1 MITFSG
7 NRQGAAF
14 TGRSP
19 HATADSDPS
28 VSNSIP
34 RRVRNGGCNVPELY
48 GFRHRITHT
57 EFQQYPGDP
66 IRVPDRHSLPNRTA
80 DIINMDQPR
89 GSDGKVRV
97 GRNVVLSEMSGEA
110 ARFMVLRSR
119 EMGGE
124 RWLLENGFVIFA
136 GERE

>member
-1 MITFSG
+1 MADVTFRNCSDSG
-7 NRQGAAF
+7 IGLRPA
-14 TGRSP
+14 
-19 HATADSDPS
+19 
-28 VSNSIP
+28 
-34 RRVRNGGCNVPELY
+34 
-48 GFRHRITHT
+48 
-57 EFQQYPGDP
+57 EFQKYPGDL
-66 IRVPDRHSLPNRTA
+66 IRVSDRHSSPSRSA

-89 GSDGKVRV
+89 GSDGIVRA

-119 EMGGE
+119 KMGGE